1 MKKKSVLFVMLTMMC
16 LFTMAQVKETVE
28 LQRPHV
34 ELIVQD
40 SMHQLV
46 ISAQEVEVLQDSLQ
60 TINAKSQTLKEF
72 KELIL
77 GGLKAVDYYAAFVF
91 AFIGMLIRWFIT
103 TRKGVKTSSDTPNK
117 FNLWFWLR
125 DNAKDKLLTIAGTI
139 AVIFVFMRFPYDL
152 AGWEFS
158 MFFAFIVGLFLDYF
172 IDLLEKLK
180 PERKPINASP
190 NNI

>member
-1 MKKKSVLFVMLTMMC
+1 MKKSILIFMFSIMC
-16 LFTMAQVKETVE
+16 LFTMAQVKEKVE
-28 LQRPHV
+28 LQRPQS

-40 SMHQLV
+40 STHQLSTYLDV
-46 ISAQEVEVLQDSLQ
+46 VTVLQDSLQ
-60 TINAKSQTLKEF
+60 VVNAKSQTLTEF

-117 FNLWFWLR
+117 FNVWFWLR

-190 NNI
+190 NNN